1 MVYTVGLT
9 GGIGC
14 GKSCA
19 ARLFATLG
27 ATVID
32 TDEIAHQLTA
42 LGQPALEFIAT
53 AFGNEYFH
61 SDGNLDRAR
70 MRQLIFSD
78 QTAKLKLENIL
89 HPLIRQKVMK
99 KLGECTTPYA
109 LVVVPLLLETGS
121 YHALIQRKLIV
132 DCTEERQIART
143 MARSKL
149 TAQEVQAIM
158 ATQIP
163 RIERLALADDIIT
176 NSGDFNSMQPQI
188 LQLHESYLQATKK
201 VSH

>member
-14 GKSCA
+14 GKSSA
-19 ARLFATLG
+19 ARLFASLG
-27 ATVID
+27 AAVID

-42 LGQPALEFIAT
+42 LGQPALASISA
-53 AFGNEYFH
+53 AFGNQYFH

-78 QTAKLKLENIL
+78 QTAKIKLENIL
-89 HPLIRQKVMK
+89 HPLIKQQAMNA
-99 KLGECTTPYA
+99 LSECTAPYA
-109 LVVVPLLLETGS
+109 LIVVPLLLETGN
-121 YHALIQRKLIV
+121 YDELIQRKLLV
-132 DCTEERQIART
+132 DCTEEQQISRT

-149 TAQEVQAIM
+149 TVQEVQAIM

-163 RIERLALADDIIT
+163 RNERLALADDIIT
-176 NSGDFNSMQPQI
+176 NTGEFSSMQTQV
-188 LQLHESYLQATKK
+188 LQLHETYLQATK
-201 VSH
+201 